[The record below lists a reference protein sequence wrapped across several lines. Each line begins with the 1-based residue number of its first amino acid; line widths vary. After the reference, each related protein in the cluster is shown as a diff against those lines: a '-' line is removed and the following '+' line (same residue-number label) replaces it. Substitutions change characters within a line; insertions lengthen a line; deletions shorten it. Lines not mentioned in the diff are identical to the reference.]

1 MWSHGPFNS
10 IRISTTQSLVRCGSQ
25 RAGQNYARPESTS
38 ASRDYVGETLDLTE
52 LSEHLFLLV
61 TSRAKES
68 SKGARIGGRKIRG
81 DWPRTQIGLSSW
93 SSVTNIM
100 TPVWLG
106 RLYRLTFSLRDSIAR
121 PESPALCCFLWWS
134 MIRWIIVFFLRW
146 KMHLWRACSLARI
159 NEDSIC
165 TPEFRYTWLH
175 ALPTACLL
183 RCRFNSIHNIRLKL
197 TRENHQVWSTV
208 STDLEMLFRN

>member
-81 DWPRTQIGLSSW
+81 DWPRTQISLSSW

-106 RLYRLTFSLRDSIAR
+106 RLYRLTFSLWDSIAR
-121 PESPALCCFLWWS
+121 PESPTLCCFLWWS
-134 MIRWIIVFFLRW
+134 MTRWIISFFALEDASMTRVFPRQDQRGFYMYTGVPLHVTSR
-146 KMHLWRACSLARI
+146 LADWVFI
-159 NEDSIC
+159 
-165 TPEFRYTWLH
+165 TL
-175 ALPTACLL
+175 
-183 RCRFNSIHNIRLKL
+183 
-197 TRENHQVWSTV
+197 
-208 STDLEMLFRN
+208 

>member
-106 RLYRLTFSLRDSIAR
+106 RLYVQINLFTSGFDRETRIAGIVLLLVVIDDSVNYCFFFALEDASMTRVFPRQDQRGFYMYTGVPLHVTSRLAD
-121 PESPALCCFLWWS
+121 C
-134 MIRWIIVFFLRW
+134 VFITLQ
-146 KMHLWRACSLARI
+146 I
-159 NEDSIC
+159 
-165 TPEFRYTWLH
+165 
-175 ALPTACLL
+175 
-183 RCRFNSIHNIRLKL
+183 
-197 TRENHQVWSTV
+197 
-208 STDLEMLFRN
+208 